1 MEDVRYFAW
10 AALAGAFIPV
20 MAVLNG
26 KLGRTLGDPLY
37 AAMILFGVGF
47 FLFGI
52 GALVFAKVPLELS
65 SFKSAEPVQFIGG
78 LIVGFYVISATM
90 LAPRIGVVNFIMMAV
105 AAQMIFSVII
115 DHWGLFGAAVRPLNL
130 TGLLGVLVLITG
142 VVIIQLA
149 KNSPV
154 EP

>member
-1 MEDVRYFAW
+1 
-10 AALAGAFIPV
+10 
-20 MAVLNG
+20 
-26 KLGRTLGDPLY
+26 
-37 AAMILFGVGF
+37 
-47 FLFGI
+47 
-52 GALVFAKVPLELS
+52 
-65 SFKSAEPVQFIGG
+65 
-78 LIVGFYVISATM
+78 
-90 LAPRIGVVNFIMMAV
+90 MMAV